1 MSVQGPSR
9 ARILSLSKD
18 VLCPSKDGLHK
29 SPPSTGS
36 GCSGGYAGSGRSGG
50 SAGSGY
56 SGGDAGRRDAR
67 PRRQPPARALQ
78 LNPGSY
84 LAFLLWALLLVAALP
99 DRRLG
104 LLLALVAAF
113 GGLAGKSALRV
124 LASRRFWLF
133 ILSTL
138 AIAPF
143 ILGEADLRWGMLR
156 ISRAGLETGAWM
168 AARAATLMLA
178 FSASLGALTV
188 AQMMGLFE
196 RLGLRG
202 LGFALGVAL
211 NLGPVLRDTVEAA
224 YHTLRLRGGF
234 RRPIQ
239 TARLFLVTVIANGVR
254 YGDDVVQAASARAFD
269 PGARPSQGT
278 QILGRVDKAFIAG
291 LAVVAV
297 GLMLAA

>member
-1 MSVQGPSR
+1 M
-9 ARILSLSKD
+9 KD
-18 VLCPSKDGLHK
+18 ADLHK
-29 SPPSTGS
+29 PPPSTGS
-36 GCSGGYAGSGRSGG
+36 GCSGS
-50 SAGSGY
+50 
-56 SGGDAGRRDAR
+56 DANRQDAR
-67 PRRQPPARALQ
+67 PPTQPPARALQ

-84 LAFLLWALLLVAALP
+84 LAFLLWALLLVAVLP

-104 LLLALVAAF
+104 LLLPLVVAF
-113 GGLAGKSALRV
+113 GGLAGKGALRV
-124 LASRRFWLF
+124 LASRHFWLF

-138 AIAPF
+138 AITPF
-143 ILGEADLRWGMLR
+143 ILGEADLRWGVLG

-178 FSASLGALTV
+178 FSASLGALSV

-234 RRPIQ
+234 RRPLQ
-239 TARLFLVTVIANGVR
+239 TARLFLVTIIANGVR

-269 PGARPSQGT
+269 PAARPSQGIR
-278 QILGRVDKAFIAG
+278 ILGRTDKAFIGG
-291 LAVVAV
+291 LAAVAV
-297 GLMLAA
+297 GLVVTP

>member
-1 MSVQGPSR
+1 V
-9 ARILSLSKD
+9 KD
-18 VLCPSKDGLHK
+18 ASLHK
-29 SPPSTGS
+29 PPPSTGS
-36 GCSGGYAGSGRSGG
+36 GCSGS
-50 SAGSGY
+50 
-56 SGGDAGRRDAR
+56 DANRHDAR
-67 PRRQPPARALQ
+67 PPAHPPARTLQ

-84 LAFLLWALLLVAALP
+84 LAFLLWALLLVAVLP
-99 DRRLG
+99 DHQLA
-104 LLLALVAAF
+104 LLLPLVVAF
-113 GGLAGKSALRV
+113 GWLSGRGALRV

-168 AARAATLMLA
+168 ATRAATLMLA
-178 FSASLGALTV
+178 FSASLGALSV

-269 PGARPSQGT
+269 PAARPSQGIR
-278 QILGRVDKAFIAG
+278 ILGWVDKAFIGG
-291 LAVVAV
+291 LAAVAV

>member
-1 MSVQGPSR
+1 MSVQSPSR
-9 ARILSLSKD
+9 ASILSLSKD
-18 VLCPSKDGLHK
+18 GLHK
-29 SPPSTGS
+29 PPPSTGS
-36 GCSGGYAGSGRSGG
+36 GCSGGNAGSGC
-50 SAGSGY
+50 
-56 SGGDAGRRDAR
+56 SGGDAGRQDAR
-67 PRRQPPARALQ
+67 PPAHPSTRTLQ

-99 DRRLG
+99 EPRLA
-104 LLLALVAAF
+104 LLLPLVVAF
-113 GGLAGKSALRV
+113 GGLAGRGALRV

-143 ILGEADLRWGMLR
+143 ILGEADLRWGMLG
-156 ISRAGLETGAWM
+156 ISCAGLETGAWM

-178 FSASLGALTV
+178 FSASLGALSV

-234 RRPIQ
+234 RRPLQ

-269 PGARPSQGT
+269 PATAPRRT
-278 QILGRVDKAFIAG
+278 IRILGRVDKAFIAG
-291 LAVVAV
+291 LAAVAV
-297 GLMLAA
+297 GLVVTP

>member
-1 MSVQGPSR
+1 MSVQSPSR
-9 ARILSLSKD
+9 ASILSLSKD
-18 VLCPSKDGLHK
+18 GLHK
-29 SPPSTGS
+29 PPPSTGS
-36 GCSGGYAGSGRSGG
+36 GCSGGNAGSGC
-50 SAGSGY
+50 
-56 SGGDAGRRDAR
+56 SGGDAGRQDAR
-67 PRRQPPARALQ
+67 PPAHPSTRTLQ

-99 DRRLG
+99 EPRLA
-104 LLLALVAAF
+104 LLLPLVVAF
-113 GGLAGKSALRV
+113 GGLAGRGALRV

-143 ILGEADLRWGMLR
+143 ILGEADLRWGVLG

-178 FSASLGALTV
+178 FSASLGALSV

-234 RRPIQ
+234 RRPLQ

-269 PGARPSQGT
+269 PATAPRRT
-278 QILGRVDKAFIAG
+278 IRILGRVDKAFIAG
-291 LAVVAV
+291 LAAVAV
-297 GLMLAA
+297 GLVVTP

>member
-1 MSVQGPSR
+1 MR
-9 ARILSLSKD
+9 
-18 VLCPSKDGLHK
+18 
-29 SPPSTGS
+29 
-36 GCSGGYAGSGRSGG
+36 
-50 SAGSGY
+50 
-56 SGGDAGRRDAR
+56 
-67 PRRQPPARALQ
+67 PPARALP

-99 DRRLG
+99 DRRLT
-104 LLLALVAAF
+104 LLLPLVVAF
-113 GGLAGKSALRV
+113 GGLAGKGTLRV

-143 ILGEADLRWGMLR
+143 ILGEADLRWGVLG

-178 FSASLGALTV
+178 FSASLGALSV

-196 RLGLRG
+196 RLRLRG

-224 YHTLRLRGGF
+224 YHTLRLRGGL

-239 TARLFLVTVIANGVR
+239 AARLFLVTVIANGVR

-269 PGARPSQGT
+269 PAAAPRRT
-278 QILGRVDKAFIAG
+278 IRILGRLDKAFIGG
-291 LAVVAV
+291 LAALGV
-297 GLMLAA
+297 GLILAH